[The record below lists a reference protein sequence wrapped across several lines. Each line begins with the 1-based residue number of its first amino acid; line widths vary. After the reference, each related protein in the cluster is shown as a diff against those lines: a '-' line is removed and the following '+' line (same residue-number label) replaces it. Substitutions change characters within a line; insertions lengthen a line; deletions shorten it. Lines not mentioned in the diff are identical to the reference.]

1 MTADEIRTLLASIK
15 PRMSREHGYLTIMR
29 ADVEALTGDVASVE
43 QWILSVGGRIEQDPP
58 MRETGLRADRL
69 TAIHHESPVVYLV
82 PAAELQAP

>member
-15 PRMSREHGYLTIMR
+15 PRMTREHGYLTILR
-29 ADVEALTGDVASVE
+29 ADVEARTTDVASVE

-58 MRETGLRADRL
+58 IRDTGLRADRL
-69 TAIHHESPVVYLV
+69 AATYHESPVVYLV